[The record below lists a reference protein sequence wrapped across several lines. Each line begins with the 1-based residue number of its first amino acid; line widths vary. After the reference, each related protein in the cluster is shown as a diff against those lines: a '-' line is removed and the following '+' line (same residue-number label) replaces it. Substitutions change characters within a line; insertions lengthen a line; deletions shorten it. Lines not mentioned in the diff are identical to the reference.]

1 MRMSNLAQG
10 EGNEDDD
17 SGINSVSSNSDNASN
32 DSAQSEDIIGAGNN
46 EDDDTNVLIVTE
58 RGNMAV
64 VQVVPATVIAKDDTF
79 ERKVTSFM
87 QKCML
92 YLSVAPMSLHLVFNY
107 YRSRSPSW
115 SGRVLLRIVHIV
127 VSVKI
132 LLVVI
137 AISLGL
143 LSQLRFTNQPPQF
156 FDPDSNIQKMLNLTG
171 NMTDLGASECYDQ
184 CSSWSA
190 GSDGEGGREE
200 GREGRGGEG
209 RGGEG
214 RGGEGRGGEG
224 RGGEGRGGEGRE
236 GREGGSEL
244 CSEGRGEEKKG
255 LASCSPI
262 PLQFLF
268 LVVVEEGIEGVMEE
282 VAGHPP
288 LVLPRTDPVTRP
300 SAPPRNTTRPTTQPS
315 RSTTHA
321 TPPQHTM

>member
-1 MRMSNLAQG
+1 MSGTASSSSWRTFAITSPLSEEKKEVNALPDVGPVRMSNLAQG
-10 EGNEDDD
+10 EGDEDDD

-32 DSAQSEDIIGAGNN
+32 DSAQSEDIIGAGND

-58 RGNMAV
+58 RGNTAV

-143 LSQLRFTNQPPQF
+143 LSQLRLTNQPPQF
-156 FDPDSNIQKMLNLTG
+156 FDPDSNIQKMLNLAG
-171 NMTDLGASECYDQ
+171 NVTDLGASECYDQ

-190 GSDGEGGREE
+190 GSDGE
-200 GREGRGGEG
+200 GGEG

-236 GREGGSEL
+236 
-244 CSEGRGEEKKG
+244 
-255 LASCSPI
+255 
-262 PLQFLF
+262 
-268 LVVVEEGIEGVMEE
+268 
-282 VAGHPP
+282 
-288 LVLPRTDPVTRP
+288 
-300 SAPPRNTTRPTTQPS
+300 
-315 RSTTHA
+315 
-321 TPPQHTM
+321 

>member
-1 MRMSNLAQG
+1 MSNLAQG
-10 EGNEDDD
+10 EGDEDDD

-32 DSAQSEDIIGAGNN
+32 DSAQSEDIIGAGND

-58 RGNMAV
+58 RGNTAV

-143 LSQLRFTNQPPQF
+143 LSQFRFTNQPPQF
-156 FDPDSNIQKMLNLTG
+156 FDPDSNIQKMLNLAG
-171 NMTDLGASECYDQ
+171 NVTDLGASECYDQ

-190 GSDGEGGREE
+190 GSDGEGG
-200 GREGRGGEG
+200 EGRGGEG

-214 RGGEGRGGEG
+214 RGG
-224 RGGEGRGGEGRE
+224 
-236 GREGGSEL
+236 SEL
-244 CSEGRGEEKKG
+244 CSEGRGKG

-262 PLQFLF
+262 PLQFLS
-268 LVVVEEGIEGVMEE
+268 LVVEEEGMEGVMEE
-282 VAGHPP
+282 VGMVAGNPP
-288 LVLPRTDPVTRP
+288 LVLPLQPPGQIQSLAHQHRHV
-300 SAPPRNTTRPTTQPS
+300 APHVQLPNR
-315 RSTTHA
+315 HA
-321 TPPQHTM
+321 ARLMPLPPQHTV